1 MPFFEITVM
10 TRDFSCLISN
20 RSKWFINFNCFFI
33 CLLEF
38 FLWHAFR
45 VSSKTK
51 LKGYIFGGN
60 LSIVGKS
67 SKYKVSLWFKQPQ
80 KLEYTPYLETLS
92 AVLNP
97 ITTCRVPTSTL
108 IGSFCIFSIS
118 KIVSNIFLT
127 KGRDI

>member
-51 LKGYIFGGN
+51 LTGYIFWGEFEYRW
-60 LSIVGKS
+60 K
-67 SKYKVSLWFKQPQ
+67 KFKVSLWFKQPQ

-92 AVLNP
+92 AILNP